1 MSVERRVKVQ
11 VTWVNH
17 AGESA
22 TSALVQIVVP
32 WRRQVTVAAVYDRRR
47 ERLAKLL
54 GDSRLLSGCRLG

>member
-32 WRRQVTVAAVYDRRR
+32 WRRQVTVAAVYDRPRGGR
-47 ERLAKLL
+47 AHQQ
-54 GDSRLLSGCRLG
+54 GDSPLLSGCRLG